1 MILTTI
7 PNHQTSKNPKLPFN
21 KTYWSARLVISSVSF
36 HPFISSFPTALLF
49 AGLLL
54 LFLAYKRGKSGCT
67 GAASFNLSIGFI
79 AALMADFSGMVSVDI
94 NSWST
99 VAVLSHQGYSFLVTV
114 LFGFALGWSYIQP
127 FSKTALLIYILCV
140 IVMLASVF
148 SGYQLVFS

>member
-1 MILTTI
+1 M
-7 PNHQTSKNPKLPFN
+7 
-21 KTYWSARLVISSVSF
+21 ISSVSF
-36 HPFISSFPTALLF
+36 HPFISSFPIALLS

-54 LFLAYKRGKSGCT
+54 LFLSYKKGTNGYT

-79 AALMADFSGMVSVDI
+79 AALMADFSGMLSVDI

-99 VAVLSHQGYSFLVTV
+99 VAVLGHQGYSFLATV

-127 FSKTALLIYILCV
+127 FSKTALFVYIVCAV
-140 IVMLASVF
+140 AMLASVF

>member
-1 MILTTI
+1 M
-7 PNHQTSKNPKLPFN
+7 
-21 KTYWSARLVISSVSF
+21 ISSVSF

-54 LFLAYKRGKSGCT
+54 LLLAYKRGKSSRT

-94 NSWST
+94 NSWSS
-99 VAVLSHQGYSFLVTV
+99 VAVLSHQGYSFLATV
-114 LFGFALGWSYIQP
+114 LFGFSLGWSYIQP
-127 FSKTALLIYILCV
+127 FSRTALFIYIVCMV
-140 IVMLASVF
+140 VMLASVF